1 MVTGPG
7 MDNLMRW
14 KLLSDNFLTPAKHHR
29 ENHNPTPAIQQ
40 RLSSLVIHLHSVN
53 NVPHP
58 VLVGVTEGKVE
69 SWNFH
74 SHSAAVRSVPLP
86 CHRVSGDTQKIVM
99 RCPHSTRWGTV
110 SRGPKGNLS
119 FQPYPAATKCLS
131 PSTVL
136 NNARWETTTS
146 TFTYQHE
153 MIPSF
158 SHTCGAI
165 WGLIQ

>member
-40 RLSSLVIHLHSVN
+40 RLSSLVVHLHSVN

-58 VLVGVTEGKVE
+58 VLVGVSEGKVQ

-86 CHRVSGDTQKIVM
+86 CHRVGGDTQKIVK
-99 RCPHSTRWGTV
+99 RWPSLYQVRYCQQRT
-110 SRGPKGNLS
+110 KGEPE
-119 FQPYPAATKCLS
+119 FQPYPAVTKGLS
-131 PSTVL
+131 PSTML
-136 NNARWETTTS
+136 NNAKWETSTS
-146 TFTYQHE
+146 TFTEQNE
-153 MIPSF
+153 MIAMF